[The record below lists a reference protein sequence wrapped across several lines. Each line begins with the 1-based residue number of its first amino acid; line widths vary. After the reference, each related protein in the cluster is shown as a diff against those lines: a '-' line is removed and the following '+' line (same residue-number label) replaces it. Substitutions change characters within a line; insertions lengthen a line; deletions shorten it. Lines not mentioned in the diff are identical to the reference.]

1 MVFKATGQLID
12 FRRTKLPKGA
22 VIEAVMHEGW
32 LGKNHK
38 ILIKLDKK
46 FTDDVIKNLNY
57 TEKPEELSPEMEL
70 VGGRNPRYIG
80 NKHLMEHKIKIIIE

>member
-1 MVFKATGQLID
+1 MAFKATGQLID
-12 FRRTKLPKGA
+12 FRRTRLPKGA
-22 VIEAVMHEGW
+22 VIEAVMREGW
-32 LGKNHK
+32 LGTGHR

-57 TEKPEELSPEMEL
+57 KERPDQLSPDMQG
-70 VGGRNPRYIG
+70 VGRNPRYIG